1 MSINIPRQTLPPI
14 VEQQIDY
21 QLVGDKIK
29 RYFVKRYDGKFAEV
43 TKNDY
48 TKYRNNPYFEKVILT
63 WYIRG
68 TEDFVRTNNQRQIDL
83 GEQQIK
89 GIRKLVVNPLQLYQG
104 ER

>member
-21 QLVGDKIK
+21 QLSGNTVR
-29 RYFVKRYDGKFAEV
+29 RYFVRRFDGKFAEV
-43 TKNDY
+43 TKTDY
-48 TKYRNNPYFEKVILT
+48 TKYSNNPYFEKVILT

-68 TEDFVRTNNQRQIDL
+68 TEDFVRTNNQTQIDL
-83 GEQQIK
+83 GEQRIQ